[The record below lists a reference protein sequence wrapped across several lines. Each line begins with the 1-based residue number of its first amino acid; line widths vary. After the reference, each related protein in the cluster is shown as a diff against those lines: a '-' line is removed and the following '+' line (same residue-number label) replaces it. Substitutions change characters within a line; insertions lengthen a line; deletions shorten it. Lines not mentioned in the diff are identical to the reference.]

1 MSVGEYCNRAVIVA
15 RRSAGVLEI
24 AQLMREFHVG
34 SVVIIENDNENNI
47 PVGIITD
54 RDIVVEVL
62 ATQVNMDSITASD
75 VMSTDLIT
83 AREIDSMWETIRR
96 MRSRGVRRVPVV
108 NDEGVLVG
116 ILSVDDIL
124 EAMSGQLN
132 DLIKIISKEQDR
144 EQILRSKP

>member
-34 SVVIIENDNENNI
+34 SVIIIENDNENNI

-62 ATQVNMDSITASD
+62 ATQVNMESITASD

-144 EQILRSKP
+144 EQVLRSKP